1 MRAMILLCHQ
11 LYTEVY
17 GAIKVVVLATILFL
31 SASINSIAQSSDDGD
46 NLFVWL
52 KGNTKAVVYSLDD
65 LDKLTFEDN
74 VLGIWKNNVKTS
86 YEYGTISLL
95 TFSERMYP
103 TAIEEVTVATDGDVQ
118 IRYDR
123 SAQQVSA
130 ESPRPLSAI
139 LVFNLQGRMVTS
151 VKENGSRL
159 QLSLTTLPKGIY
171 VVKAQGAGIGKSI
184 KIIK

>member
-1 MRAMILLCHQ
+1 MKHFNLTFRLTILLS
-11 LYTEVY
+11 LMS
-17 GAIKVVVLATILFL
+17 ATGF
-31 SASINSIAQSSDDGD
+31 ASSPDDGD
-46 NLFVWL
+46 NLFVWS
-52 KGNTKAVVYSLDD
+52 KGSTKAVVYSLDD

-74 VLGIWKNNVKTS
+74 ALGVWKNNVKTS

-103 TAIEEVTVATDGDVQ
+103 TAIEEVTVSTDGDVQ

-123 SAQQVSA
+123 AAQLVCA
-130 ESPRPLSAI
+130 ESPRPLWAI
-139 LVFNLQGRMVTS
+139 LVFDLQGRMVTS

>member
-1 MRAMILLCHQ
+1 MIKRKHIVTKFTILLS
-11 LYTEVY
+11 LVS
-17 GAIKVVVLATILFL
+17 ATGF
-31 SASINSIAQSSDDGD
+31 ASSPDDGD
-46 NLFVWL
+46 NLFVWS

-74 VLGIWKNNVKTS
+74 VLGIWKNNIKTS

-139 LVFNLQGRMVTS
+139 LVFDLQGRMVTS

>member
-1 MRAMILLCHQ
+1 MVQHQ
-11 LYTEVY
+11 
-17 GAIKVVVLATILFL
+17 K
-31 SASINSIAQSSDDGD
+31 SMNNSIIGSTELIEVAGIKKVPAKVDTGADTSAIWASNIDMEKDGTLVFCLFGPKSSFYTGE
-46 NLFVWL
+46 LL
-52 KGNTKAVVYSLDD
+52 
-65 LDKLTFEDN
+65 
-74 VLGIWKNNVKTS
+74 KTS
-86 YEYGTISLL
+86 DYLV
-95 TFSERMYP
+95 R
-103 TAIEEVTVATDGDVQ
+103 TVRSSHGDVQ

-123 SAQQVSA
+123 SVQQVSA

-139 LVFNLQGRMVTS
+139 LVFDLQGRMVTS

>member
-1 MRAMILLCHQ
+1 MKHLKLTFRLTILLS
-11 LYTEVY
+11 LMS
-17 GAIKVVVLATILFL
+17 ATGF
-31 SASINSIAQSSDDGD
+31 ASSPDDGD
-46 NLFVWL
+46 NLFVWS
-52 KGNTKAVVYSLDD
+52 KGSTKAVVYSLDD

-74 VLGIWKNNVKTS
+74 ALGVWKNNVKTS

-103 TAIEEVTVATDGDVQ
+103 TAIEEVTVSTDGDVQ

-123 SAQQVSA
+123 ATQLVCA

-139 LVFNLQGRMVTS
+139 LVFDLQGRMVTS